1 MAGVRSD
8 SGSRRGARP
17 NILCDHILWHHG
29 DPARISDPRG
39 GGLGGGRTPPATA
52 RSRPRANRDSVAG
65 TRREAGDS
73 LRLARSRRCRW
84 PERSR
89 SDLDRRL
96 TGAVPRALPPFLRD
110 ARAKGRD
117 GHPRLHSRRVRSHA
131 PRPPSPS
138 LPHVRPSSRTRAS
151 TASRRP
157 RKRSRHFSTLGAPN
171 TSWDIRSRIS
181 PPNARSST
189 RRSCRS
195 PRGRRP
201 STSFTCPLATRT
213 PCRAVCL
220 LTRLPAR
227 TPSARSTWPAR

>member
-117 GHPRLHSRRVRSHA
+117 GHPRLHSRRVRSHCA
-131 PRPPSPS
+131 TAAFAE
-138 LPHVRPSSRTRAS
+138 L
-151 TASRRP
+151 ASREAFFAYACFHGQQAAEKALTAFLYARGAEHVLGHSVADLAADP
-157 RKRSRHFSTLGAPN
+157 R
-171 TSWDIRSRIS
+171 
-181 PPNARSST
+181 
-189 RRSCRS
+189 
-195 PRGRRP
+195 
-201 STSFTCPLATRT
+201 ATRT

-220 LTRLPAR
+220 LTRSSAP

>member
-52 RSRPRANRDSVAG
+52 RSRTRANRDSVAG

-117 GHPRLHSRRVRSHA
+117 GHPRLHSRRVRSDA
-131 PRPPSPS
+131 GDVGGWP
-138 LPHVRPSSRTRAS
+138 
-151 TASRRP
+151 RP

-195 PRGRRP
+195 RRGRRP

>member
-1 MAGVRSD
+1 MAIRHGSPIREVVDWGAGERRRRRLEAELERIVTALPGLGVRRAILF
-8 SGSRRGARP
+8 GS
-17 NILCDHILWHHG
+17 
-29 DPARISDPRG
+29 
-39 GGLGGGRTPPATA
+39 
-52 RSRPRANRDSVAG
+52 
-65 TRREAGDS
+65 
-73 LRLARSRRCRW
+73 LARGDVGAQ
-84 PERSR
+84 
-89 SDLDRRL
+89 SDLDLILIVDSQARFPERCRRFYETL
-96 TGAVPRALPPFLRD
+96 EPRVGMDILVYTPDEFEAI
-110 ARAKGRD
+110 
-117 GHPRLHSRRVRSHA
+117 A

-195 PRGRRP
+195 RRGRRP
-201 STSFTCPLATRT
+201 STSFTCPRATRT

>member
-17 NILCDHILWHHG
+17 NIFCDHILWHHG

-117 GHPRLHSRRVRSHA
+117 GRPRLHSGRVRSDA
-131 PRPPSPS
+131 GDVGGWLRPKT
-138 LPHVRPSSRTRAS
+138 LSS
-151 TASRRP
+151 
-157 RKRSRHFSTLGAPN
+157 HFSTLGAPN
-171 TSWDIRSRIS
+171 TSWDIRSRIL
-181 PPNARSST
+181 PPTHALPEHLAGRSACSRVRPPRRRARA
-189 RRSCRS
+189 RPG
-195 PRGRRP
+195 PRGDRGREASP
-201 STSFTCPLATRT
+201 
-213 PCRAVCL
+213 AV
-220 LTRLPAR
+220 T
-227 TPSARSTWPAR
+227 